1 MYLVTAIIKRHTL
14 AKVRDALPNCDI
26 VGMTATEVRGF
37 GRQRG
42 HVTCGAYIEEDFD
55 YLPKI
60 KIEIAIEDQDLDRC
74 VDAICD
80 AAREGKVGDG
90 KIFVTQLE
98 DVIRIR
104 TGENGPKAVAA
115 KSLERGRALEIA

>member
-1 MYLVTAIIKRHTL
+1 MYLVTAVIKRHKL
-14 AKVRDALPNCDI
+14 ARVRDALPNCDI
-26 VGMTATEVRGF
+26 VGMTASEVRGF

-42 HVTCGAYIEEDFD
+42 HVTCGSYVEEDFD

-74 VDAICD
+74 VDAICK

-90 KIFVTQLE
+90 KIFVTRLD
-98 DVIRIR
+98 DVIRVR
-104 TGENGPKAVAA
+104 TGESGPKAVAA
-115 KSLERGRALEIA
+115 KALDHNRALEIA